1 MGQTEVYEFL
11 KKERE
16 LGNEQFFS
24 VKEIKNRLKEQGMS
38 NGVIEKLNEDL
49 ARLNLHDY
57 LDMKIGGKLS
67 DWNRMFRIKS
77 RYLNTTKYKN
87 TSIKDKVSE
96 V

>member
-1 MGQTEVYEFL
+1 MGQSEVYEFL

-24 VKEIKNRLKEQGMS
+24 VREIKNKLREQGMS
-38 NGVIEKLNEDL
+38 NGVLEKLNSDL

-67 DWNRMFRIKS
+67 DWNRMFRIK
-77 RYLNTTKYKN
+77 RCYLNTQKYKN

>member
-1 MGQTEVYEFL
+1 MGQAEVYEFL

-24 VKEIKNRLKEQGMS
+24 VREIRDKLKEQGLT
-38 NGVIEKLNEDL
+38 NGQLEKLNMDL
-49 ARLNLHDY
+49 AHLNIHDY

-67 DWNRMFRIKS
+67 DWNRMFRLKI
-77 RYLNTTKYKN
+77 RYLNTTKYKSN
-87 TSIKDKVSE
+87 STKDKVSE